1 MGENTTRIGWGNDFR
16 ISNKNTNQHKPRSMT
31 LWHTCQCQQLC
42 SCCLLLCFLA
52 FCEKIWQDMDRCDPS
67 SVRKVR
73 VTVAVLEAPKVF
85 WILHTEDTNWIW
97 VQLATNTFAHLIVF
111 EHVSVFF
118 FKWVKRVGLETNYE
132 HFRISRSSVFRIPT
146 FLWNSLH
153 RLRAERVRIREL
165 FFFQYIFGI
174 PAATKK

>member
-1 MGENTTRIGWGNDFR
+1 
-16 ISNKNTNQHKPRSMT
+16 
-31 LWHTCQCQQLC
+31 
-42 SCCLLLCFLA
+42 
-52 FCEKIWQDMDRCDPS
+52 MDRCDPS

-73 VTVAVLEAPKVF
+73 VTVADLEAPKVF